1 MKENNNLNLQDKKLG
16 RGLSALLGDNKSKG
30 KGPSSQLFYSDNIS
44 GSVII
49 ERSEVV
55 IESISLNKIT
65 AGVYQP
71 RRIFDQAEIEDLAQ
85 SIKENGL
92 IQPILLRKADGE
104 GHYEIIAGERRF
116 RAIKS
121 LGHSKI
127 SAIVKKINNHEAL
140 ELALI
145 ENIQRADLS
154 PVEEARGYK
163 QLIDDFSYTQ
173 EQVSLKTGKSRAH
186 IANLL
191 RILNLPKN
199 VQDLLEK
206 GLITTG
212 HAKAIANSS
221 DPENLARKII
231 DLSLTVRDSENLLRI
246 EKVSANAKKSK
257 FNSTK
262 NKQLNNAG
270 EIVDMENRLSQLI
283 DCEAKIYYNQIRNRG
298 KITISFSD
306 IEKVMNIIAVLEG

>member
-1 MKENNNLNLQDKKLG
+1 MKENNINLPEKKLG

-30 KGPSSQLFYSDNIS
+30 SSSQLFYSGNPLAPHL
-44 GSVII
+44 I
-49 ERSEVV
+49 ERTDVV

-71 RRIFDQAEIEDLAQ
+71 RRIFDQSEIEDLAQ

-92 IQPILLRKADGE
+92 IQPIILRKSEGE

-154 PVEEARGYK
+154 PVEEAMGYK

-191 RILNLPKN
+191 RILNLPKS

-212 HAKAIANSS
+212 HAKAIVNSS
-221 DPENLARKII
+221 DPESLARKII

-246 EKVSANAKKSK
+246 EKISANEKKHKSSSSRNNQSK
-257 FNSTK
+257 NSG
-262 NKQLNNAG
+262 Q
-270 EIVDMENRLSQLI
+270 IVDMENRLSQLI
-283 DCEAKIYYNQIRNRG
+283 DCEAKIYYNQIKNRG